1 MENNMQPQKM
11 SEPLN
16 KNLAMICGTIIL
28 VSLVIAGAILYS
40 NAKSSNNVVINGN
53 NPNNQQPQ
61 NQQPTGP
68 VSVSVDDDPVLGDKN
83 APLTMIEF
91 SDYECPFCKRHFTD
105 VYPQLKK
112 DYIDTGKVKL
122 VFRDFIAVPT
132 HNPLAT
138 SEAMAASCAKD
149 QGGDA
154 MYFKYHDAI
163 FTKTISNGN
172 GMAISELPAIAK
184 SLGLNVSTFQSCLDS
199 NKYKDEVAKDI
210 ADASKAGV
218 NGSPSFFVGKS
229 TSNGTINGTII
240 VGAQPFAAFKVIID
254 EMLK

>member
-1 MENNMQPQKM
+1 MQNQSSDMVKW
-11 SEPLN
+11 
-16 KNLAMICGTIIL
+16 
-28 VSLVIAGAILYS
+28 VSLSIVAGAVIISGAIIYS
-40 NAKSSNNVVINGN
+40 GSKPSAGPALNNN
-53 NPNNQQPQ
+53 NPTPQP
-61 NQQPTGP
+61 GVP
-68 VSVSVDDDPVLGDKN
+68 VTVSMDDDAVLGNAN
-83 APLTMIEF
+83 APVTLIEF

-105 VYPQLKK
+105 VYPQIKK

-122 VFRDFIAVPT
+122 VFRDYIAVPS

-138 SEAMAASCAKD
+138 SQAMAATCAKD

-154 MYFKYHDAI
+154 MYFKYHDEI
-163 FTKTISNGN
+163 FKKTTSNGN
-172 GMAISELPAIAK
+172 GMAVSELPNIAK

-218 NGSPSFFVGKS
+218 NGTPSFFVGK
-229 TSNGTINGTII
+229 TAQDGTIQGTII